1 MLCLDWTF
9 PAPSAALP
17 ETSFRVRYVGLA
29 RKNRLPFRVDASGQ
43 PRSGRTEGLVP
54 AQRKGEYMPFK
65 ETLEEHQMAGAS
77 LRGGL
82 HQQLHLITPAFAKD
96 RACMLGRWIAAH
108 ENIWSSLPAF
118 LHLQVAH
125 ASFHTA
131 ALVVAIA
138 VEEGRLSDAAALLEP
153 ESLFES
159 ATELLEVS
167 LQRFQDESSRA
178 ICVQGDALSACAHE

>member
-1 MLCLDWTF
+1 
-9 PAPSAALP
+9 
-17 ETSFRVRYVGLA
+17 
-29 RKNRLPFRVDASGQ
+29 
-43 PRSGRTEGLVP
+43 
-54 AQRKGEYMPFK
+54 MPFK
-65 ETLEEHQMAGAS
+65 ETLEEHRMAGAS

-82 HQQLHLITPAFAKD
+82 GQQLHLITPAFAKD
-96 RACMLGRWIAAH
+96 RCCTLGRWIDAYK
-108 ENIWSSLPAF
+108 ETWSSLPAF
-118 LHLQVAH
+118 LHLRIAH

-167 LQRFQDESSRA
+167 LRRFQDESSRDTFA
-178 ICVQGDALSACAHE
+178 QGHALSTYAHE